1 MYYIVQCH
9 LLPSVLKYFK
19 GNTLLS
25 STLHFKFPLSCREQ
39 IHGGIF
45 SLWFKYWP
53 QLSHWEEGAFFAHVI
68 YTRGK
73 NPNSQRW
80 CVFSS
85 ARVNA
90 IMYIYIYITLLDI
103 NMWGNI
109 VFTLCPMIFSKS
121 KMARKVECHNRK
133 FCFASFPF
141 FLFFSEMWL
150 KVSLFKSTKILVVSD
165 VFFKETHREFH
176 MNRLTMGIQ

>member
-1 MYYIVQCH
+1 M
-9 LLPSVLKYFK
+9 LL
-19 GNTLLS
+19 
-25 STLHFKFPLSCREQ
+25 C
-39 IHGGIF
+39 
-45 SLWFKYWP
+45 
-53 QLSHWEEGAFFAHVI
+53 
-68 YTRGK
+68 
-73 NPNSQRW
+73 
-80 CVFSS
+80 
-85 ARVNA
+85 
-90 IMYIYIYITLLDI
+90 IYIYITLLDI

-165 VFFKETHREFH
+165 VFFKETHRDFH
-176 MNRLTMGIQ
+176 MNRLTMGIQWGCVKLLSLCCGVSLVGANSVGKLAWTTSRWWFQIYPGSPVWPCPACPGW